1 MAGGNLSQ
9 MPSDVATEP
18 LLSVRGLKTY
28 FHTFGGVVKAVD
40 GVSFD
45 LAAGEI
51 MGLVGESGGGK
62 SMIGFSIMGLIDAP
76 GRIEAGQIIFGG
88 QDLAQLD
95 EAQIRKIRGKE
106 IAMIFQDPMTAL
118 NPLYTIGNQI
128 EEMLKLHTSLNRAQR
143 RERAIQMLHQVGISQ
158 PEERLGNYPHQFSGG
173 MRQRVVIAIAMIAG
187 PRLLIADEPTTALDV
202 TIQAQLLR
210 LMRQQVEDSGAS
222 LILITHD
229 LAAVS
234 QMADK
239 ITVLYCGRIVERGSA
254 QEIIARPRHPYTR
267 GLIDSIP
274 QHTAERKRRLSQIPG
289 TVPDIRTLPPGCTF
303 APRCSHAADICR
315 NSDPA
320 LSATSASH
328 AVACHFP
335 LAGPVL
341 SGDAP

>member
-1 MAGGNLSQ
+1 MKQ
-9 MPSDVATEP
+9 VASPPP
-18 LLSVRGLKTY
+18 LLSVHGLRTW

-45 LAAGEI
+45 LAPGEI

-62 SMIGFSIMGLIDAP
+62 SMIGYSIMGLIDQP
-76 GRIEAGQIIFGG
+76 GRIEAGEILFDGK
-88 QDLAQLD
+88 DLAKLD
-95 EAQIRKIRGKE
+95 EAGIRSIRGKE

-118 NPLYTIGNQI
+118 NPLYTIGNQL
-128 EEMLKLHTSLNRAQR
+128 EEMLILHTSLPAHERRQR
-143 RERAIQMLHQVGISQ
+143 IIAMLDKVGIPQ
-158 PEERLGNYPHQFSGG
+158 PEQRLNQYPHQFSGG

-210 LMRQQVEDSGAS
+210 LMRQQVEENGAS

-234 QMADK
+234 QMADT
-239 ITVLYCGRIVERGSA
+239 IAVLYCGRIVERGKA
-254 QEIIARPRHPYTR
+254 DDIILRPRHPYTR

-274 QHTAERKRRLSQIPG
+274 QEDAGSDGGERKKRLSQIQG
-289 TVPDIRTLPPGCTF
+289 TVPDIRKLPPGCAF
-303 APRCSHAADICR
+303 APRCQHAADICR
-315 NSDPA
+315 GIDPA
-320 LSATSASH
+320 LTTDVSGH

-335 LAGPVL
+335 LQGSVR
-341 SGDAP
+341 

>member
-1 MAGGNLSQ
+1 MNAASQ
-9 MPSDVATEP
+9 P
-18 LLSVRGLKTY
+18 LLSVRDLRTW

-45 LAAGEI
+45 LAPGEI

-62 SMIGFSIMGLIDAP
+62 SMIGYSIMGLIDPP
-76 GRIEAGQIIFGG
+76 GRIESGEILFDGKG
-88 QDLAQLD
+88 NKKLDLAKLD
-95 EAQIRKIRGKE
+95 EADIRTIRGKD

-118 NPLYTIGNQI
+118 NPLYTIGNQL
-128 EEMLKLHTSLNRAQR
+128 EEMLSLHTDLPARER
-143 RERAIQMLHQVGISQ
+143 RERAIAMLDKVGIPQ
-158 PEERLGNYPHQFSGG
+158 PEQRLDQYPHQFSGG

-210 LMRQQVEDSGAS
+210 LMRQQVEEKGAS

-234 QMADK
+234 QMADT
-239 ITVLYCGRIVERGSA
+239 IAVLYCGRIVERGKA
-254 QEIIARPRHPYTR
+254 DDIIERPRHPYTR

-274 QHTAERKRRLSQIPG
+274 QDTAARKKRLSQIQG
-289 TVPDIRTLPPGCTF
+289 TVPDIRNLPAGCAF
-303 APRCSHAADICR
+303 APRCMHAADICR
-315 NSDPA
+315 TTNPA
-320 LSATSASH
+320 LAADAAGQ

-335 LAGPVL
+335 LRTMA
-341 SGDAP
+341 

>member
-1 MAGGNLSQ
+1 MKPETTSHPSLS
-9 MPSDVATEP
+9 VP
-18 LLSVRGLKTY
+18 LLSVHGLKTW

-45 LAAGEI
+45 LAPGEI

-62 SMIGFSIMGLIDAP
+62 SMIGYSIMGLIDPP
-76 GRIEAGQIIFGG
+76 GRIEAGEILFEGK
-88 QDLAQLD
+88 DLAKLD
-95 EAQIRKIRGKE
+95 EAGIRSIRGKQ

-118 NPLYTIGNQI
+118 NPLYTIGNQL
-128 EEMLKLHTSLNRAQR
+128 EEMLILHTTLSA
-143 RERAIQMLHQVGISQ
+143 RERRQRAIAMLDKVGIPQ
-158 PEERLGNYPHQFSGG
+158 PEERLSHYPHQFSGG

-210 LMRQQVEDSGAS
+210 LMRQQVEENGAS

-234 QMADK
+234 QMADT
-239 ITVLYCGRIVERGSA
+239 IAVLYCGRIVERGKA
-254 QEIIARPRHPYTR
+254 DDIILNPRHPYTR

-274 QHTAERKRRLSQIPG
+274 QDGTARKHRLSQIQG
-289 TVPDIRTLPPGCTF
+289 TVPDIRNLPAGCAF
-303 APRCSHAADICR
+303 APRCQHAADLCR
-315 NSDPA
+315 TSNPA
-320 LSATSASH
+320 LTTTLSGH

-335 LAGPVL
+335 LVCEGMA
-341 SGDAP
+341 